1 MSWQRIETRFM
12 GKKEEDKRLM
22 WINYTKQLRIQGQER
37 LQESARSWERI
48 LTFSIIR
55 VSSLD
60 SHLKEMVELFQ
71 DLQEKASFIKQRLVL
86 QFLFLILKSLEI
98 RMLSSMEPS
107 ISIVMWVAR
116 KDQYSNKML
125 SNSTS
130 LTLQL
135 KVPSKF
141 LKMIWR
147 M

>member
-1 MSWQRIETRFM
+1 M